1 VIGMMRNI
9 FDFFDVRCEIGGFKR
24 EKPIFN
30 AQND

>member
-1 VIGMMRNI
+1 MGNI
-9 FDFFDVRCEIGGFKR
+9 FCFFFDVRCEIGGSKR